1 MQYVAGLKSKDH
13 QDVKHFRSLIGSM
26 LDKAAEGIKE
36 IDQLIGRCIARES
49 GDGGCD
55 LRITQCAVD
64 RLCKFF
70 ETLGFQEADLKAV
83 EHAYNSWQRSKD
95 SCEARRD
102 IILVTVQKL
111 VEKECTE
118 VAVLSELKF
127 QAKELTV
134 PLD

>member
-1 MQYVAGLKSKDH
+1 M
-13 QDVKHFRSLIGSM
+13 
-26 LDKAAEGIKE
+26 
-36 IDQLIGRCIARES
+36 IGRCIAREN
-49 GDGGCD
+49 GDGGSD
-55 LRITQCAVD
+55 LRITQSAVD

-70 ETLGFQEADLKAV
+70 ETLGFQEADLKEV
-83 EHAYNSWQRSKD
+83 EDAYNSWQRSKD

-127 QAKELTV
+127 KAEGRGGV
-134 PLD
+134 PAQEEPEIRA